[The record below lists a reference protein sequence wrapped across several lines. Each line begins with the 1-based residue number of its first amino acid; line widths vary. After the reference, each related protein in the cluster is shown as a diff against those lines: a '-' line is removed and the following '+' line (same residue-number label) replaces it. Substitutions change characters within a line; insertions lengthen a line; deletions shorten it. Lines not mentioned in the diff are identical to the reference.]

1 MLHALSE
8 IAAKFRTRLGESLAS
23 IQGHNAPLDEATTP
37 SLEALKAFSAGRKAV
52 ATNGDLAA
60 APFFKRAVQI
70 DPKFAMAYALLGIT
84 TASTGESALAVEY
97 ISKAYQL
104 RDRVSDAE
112 KFVITTSYEAQVTGN
127 AEKAQRT
134 CESWARTYPRDSE
147 PLGFLAGMIYPTL
160 GEFEKGAEAA
170 EKAITLDPDFS
181 ISYYQLS
188 FHSQYL
194 NRLDESL
201 KAVKRAT
208 DRKLQHPGFLFQRY
222 NIAFIKGDTAGM
234 QREAALARGNPAAED
249 WMADQEAFV
258 LAYAGHLAQA
268 AQMSQRAADLAQRAG
283 KPESA
288 AAYGAGTAIWQ
299 ALFGNAP
306 AARRGATAA
315 LALSKS
321 RDVEYGVA
329 FALAVA
335 GDSAAAQTLANDLEK
350 RFPEDTSVR
359 SSYLP
364 TLRARLALNHGEPA
378 KAIEL
383 LQSAVPH
390 ELGTPASQA
399 DGFYGGLYP
408 VYVRGEAYLAA
419 HQGAEAAA
427 EFQKILNHRSIVVSD
442 PVGALAHLQLG
453 RALAMA
459 GQTAKAKAAYS
470 DFLALWK
477 DADAGLPILQQAK
490 AAYAKP

>member
-1 MLHALSE
+1 MLE
-8 IAAKFRTRLGESLAS
+8 
-23 IQGHNAPLDEATTP
+23 
-37 SLEALKAFSAGRKAV
+37 
-52 ATNGDLAA
+52 
-60 APFFKRAVQI
+60 
-70 DPKFAMAYALLGIT
+70 
-84 TASTGESALAVEY
+84 
-97 ISKAYQL
+97 
-104 RDRVSDAE
+104 
-112 KFVITTSYEAQVTGN
+112 
-127 AEKAQRT
+127 
-134 CESWARTYPRDSE
+134 
-147 PLGFLAGMIYPTL
+147 
-160 GEFEKGAEAA
+160 
-170 EKAITLDPDFS
+170 PDFS
-181 ISYYQLS
+181 IPYYQLS
-188 FHSQYL
+188 FHYQYL
-194 NRLDESL
+194 NRFDESL

-315 LALSKS
+315 LALSKA